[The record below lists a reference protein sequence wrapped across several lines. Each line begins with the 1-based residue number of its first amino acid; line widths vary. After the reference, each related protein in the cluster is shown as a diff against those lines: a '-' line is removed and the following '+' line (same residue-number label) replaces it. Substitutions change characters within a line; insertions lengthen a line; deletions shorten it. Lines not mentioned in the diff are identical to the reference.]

1 MRKVVIIGGV
11 AGGATAAARL
21 RRLDE
26 QAAIVLLERGD
37 HVSYANCG
45 LPYYVGGVI
54 PERESLFV
62 MTSERF
68 HASLAVDVRTA
79 SEAIAIDPVRKV
91 VTIRERHGGR
101 TYEESYDSLLL
112 SPGAEPIKPAIPGID
127 DPRIHTVRS
136 VPDVDR
142 IKADLENRRP
152 QRAVIIGGGFIGL
165 EMVENLHERGIHTTV
180 VEAQN
185 QVMAVVD
192 PEIAAVVHQH
202 LQAHGVDLVLGDG
215 VAAFEP
221 QADSLQVRLTS
232 GRHLEAD
239 LVILAIG
246 VRPDTALA
254 RETGVALD
262 GRGYIVVDAHL
273 RTNLPDVWAVGDAVT
288 MISPL
293 TGKPAAVPLAGPANK
308 QARIAA
314 DSIVRGNAGP
324 SYGGA
329 LGTAI
334 AKVFELAVAGTGLSE
349 KACLSAGIPHA
360 AVLVHPTHHAGY
372 YPGAKPLTLKVVYD
386 PTDGR
391 LLGAQAVGKEG
402 VDKRIDVLAAF
413 LGMGATVHDLET
425 FEHAYAPPFAN
436 VKDAINH
443 AGFVAVNRLTGRT
456 SQVSWR
462 DVSRLQAEG
471 ALLLDVRSEEEYA
484 DGHISGAVNIPHT
497 ELRSRLAEVPT
508 DRFVL
513 VYCAV
518 GIRGYLAEQI
528 LRQHGFAQLA
538 NLSGGYRTYSAVTA
552 PLLPPSSLRDAG
564 PLPAPLGR

>member
-1 MRKVVIIGGV
+1 MTKVVIIGGV

-26 QAAIVLLERGD
+26 TASIILLERGD
-37 HVSYANCG
+37 YVSYANCG

-62 MTSERF
+62 MTPERF
-68 HASLAVDVRTA
+68 HASLAVDVRTG
-79 SEAIAIDPVRKV
+79 SEAVAIDPARRV
-91 VTIRERHGGR
+91 VTVRERHGGR
-101 TYEESYDSLLL
+101 TYEESYDALLL

-127 DPRIHTVRS
+127 DPIVHTVRS

-142 IKADLENRRP
+142 IKADLDDRRP
-152 QRAVIIGGGFIGL
+152 RRAVIIGGGFIGL
-165 EMVENLHERGIHTTV
+165 EMVDNLHERGIHTTV

-192 PEIAAVVHQH
+192 IEIAAVVHQH
-202 LQAHGVDLVLGDG
+202 LQAKGVDLVLGDG
-215 VAAFEP
+215 VAAFER
-221 QADSLQVRLTS
+221 QGETVHVRLVS
-232 GRHLEAD
+232 GRRLEAD

-246 VRPDTALA
+246 VKPDTALA
-254 RETGVALD
+254 REAGVALD
-262 GRGYIVVDAHL
+262 TRGYIVVDE
-273 RTNLPDVWAVGDAVT
+273 RMQTNLTGIWAVGDAVT

-314 DSIVRGNAGP
+314 DGILRGETAP
-324 SYGGA
+324 TYGGA

-334 AKVFELAVAGTGLSE
+334 AKVFDLTVASTGLSE
-349 KACLSAGIPHA
+349 KACIRDGLRHETVI
-360 AVLVHPTHHAGY
+360 VHPTHHAGY

-391 LLGAQAVGKEG
+391 LLGAQAVGQEG

-413 LGMGATVHDLET
+413 LGMKATMADLET

-436 VKDAINH
+436 AKDAINH
-443 AGFVAVNRLTGRT
+443 AGFVAVNRMSGRT
-456 SQVSWR
+456 RQVSWR
-462 DVSRLQAEG
+462 EVPRLQQDG

-484 DGHISGAVNIPHT
+484 DGHIAGAVNIPHT
-497 ELRSRLAEVPT
+497 ELRQRLAEVPP

-528 LRQHGFAQLA
+528 LRQHGYSQLA
-538 NLSGGYRTYSAVTA
+538 NLAGGYRTYSTVTT
-552 PLLPPSSLRDAG
+552 PLLPPHVAD
-564 PLPAPLGR
+564 PLPQPVGR